1 LQLDAAEGLPD
12 VNVDPD
18 RMAQVLD
25 NLLGNAFRYTPAGG
39 EIRLSA
45 SSGPSGVRLAVQDS
59 GPGIPAVELPYVFE
73 RFYRGDKSRQRHE
86 GGSGLG
92 LAIARSIVEA
102 HDGRIWAE
110 SEPGQG
116 ATFIIELQST

>member
-1 LQLDAAEGLPD
+1 M
-12 VNVDPD
+12 NVDSD

-45 SSGPSGVRLAVQDS
+45 SPGLNGVRLSIQDS
-59 GPGIPAVELPYVFE
+59 GPGIPAGELPYVFE

-116 ATFIIELQST
+116 ATFVIELQSARSRAG